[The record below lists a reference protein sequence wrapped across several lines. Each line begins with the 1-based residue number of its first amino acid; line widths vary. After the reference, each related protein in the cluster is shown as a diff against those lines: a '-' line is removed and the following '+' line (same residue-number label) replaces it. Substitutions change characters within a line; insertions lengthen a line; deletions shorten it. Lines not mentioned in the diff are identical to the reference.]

1 MRLPLAATLLLLAFT
16 AAPAAVELPAEAE
29 PVLAPD
35 VDAPVRETSDALPP
49 LAGAPDAPRWS
60 RGIDLPPMGPEA
72 VAATAAGGAALVLVG
87 LGLYSRLAR
96 GQLLDHEPRD
106 AVYKLVQ
113 QEPGISLT
121 AIADRTGLGWGT
133 TVYHLERLEKGG
145 FVTSEKTGAKRCFFP
160 VGTVARDTRAPI
172 ATLREEQLRV
182 VATYVHE
189 RPGTTQGEMAEALGI
204 SPSAASKQVS
214 KLESAGLVV
223 REREWKT
230 VRLLPGPRLAELL
243 MPAGRAMA

>member
-1 MRLPLAATLLLLAFT
+1 MRLPLAATILLLAF
-16 AAPAAVELPAEAE
+16 AATPAAVELPADAAPLIPAE
-29 PVLAPD
+29 PLAAPLDVLPG
-35 VDAPVRETSDALPP
+35 DAPL
-49 LAGAPDAPRWS
+49 RWTPE
-60 RGIDLPPMGPEA
+60 LPPMGPAE
-72 VAATAAGGAALVLVG
+72 VAATAAGGAAIALVG

-96 GQLLDHEPRD
+96 GQLLDHGRRD
-106 AVYKLVQ
+106 EVYKLVQ
-113 QEPGISLT
+113 GEPGISLSD
-121 AIADRTGLGWGT
+121 IAQRAGLGWGA

-160 VGTVARDTRAPI
+160 VGAVARDARAPL

-204 SPSAASKQVS
+204 SASAASKQVS
-214 KLESAGLVV
+214 KLASAGLVV

-230 VRLLPGPRLAELL
+230 VRLMPGPKLAELL
-243 MPAGRAMA
+243 TPAGRAMA